1 MATKMGAVIIMGLA
15 IFSLVSVSSAT
26 SGTATYYT
34 TYTPSACY
42 GYTDEG
48 TLIAAA
54 NAGIYNNGAACGR
67 MYRIT
72 CTSGTNAG
80 VAHPCTGASVTVKFG
95 ANHRKPNIRTRPL
108 QPLIRTIRHEL
119 DPIRINNA
127 WTTTPMHLLSATT
140 PYEDGSASKCFA
152 GSHPQRFDE
161 GRSLDSN
168 TQPNPSSIGPFPVP
182 HFHPGTLA
190 QLPRTSL

>member
-1 MATKMGAVIIMGLA
+1 MATKMSALIIMGLA
-15 IFSLVSVSSAT
+15 IFSLVSVSSAI

-54 NAGIYNNGAACGR
+54 PAGIYNNGAACGR

-80 VAHPCTGASVTVKFG
+80 VAHPCTGASVTVKVVDLCPGCGDGQFDLSQEAFSQIADINEG
-95 ANHRKPNIRTRPL
+95 
-108 QPLIRTIRHEL
+108 
-119 DPIRINNA
+119 RINID
-127 WTTTPMHLLSATT
+127 
-140 PYEDGSASKCFA
+140 Y
-152 GSHPQRFDE
+152 
-161 GRSLDSN
+161 
-168 TQPNPSSIGPFPVP
+168 TQV
-182 HFHPGTLA
+182 
-190 QLPRTSL
+190 